1 MPRNSGLLANYTKDE
16 NVRSLRRARLAAE
29 RAAKLEAEQAV
40 AIKSRFLALMSHQL
54 RTPLNTIIGFSEILT
69 KADRLEEDRIRQ
81 FSGFIR
87 DSGTTLLGI
96 LNDIIEVSRLSS
108 GLVTI
113 SRSEVDLRELVDL
126 VFHGRAEEARSR
138 GIDLRTAIAIDARL
152 IVVDQERF
160 RRVLAC
166 LVDNAIRYNNQNG
179 RVTIGAERVG
189 PTDIAV
195 TIADT
200 GIGMNQVEL
209 ARALTPFGVADDAYD
224 ARSAGAGLG
233 LTIAKGLIDAHDADF
248 AIDSATGSGTRVTI
262 TLHDQAAEVR
272 ARHHG
277 VAA

>member
-1 MPRNSGLLANYTKDE
+1 VPRNSGLLANYTKDE

-69 KADRLEEDRIRQ
+69 KVDRLDEDRIRQ
-81 FSGFIR
+81 FGSFIR
-87 DSGTTLLGI
+87 DSGTTLLGV

-138 GIDLRTAIAIDARL
+138 GIELRTAIASDARTV
-152 IVVDQERF
+152 VVDQERF

-166 LVDNAIRYNNQNG
+166 LIDNAVRYNSQNG
-179 RVTIGAERVG
+179 RVTVGAARTG
-189 PTDIAV
+189 ASDIAV

-200 GIGMNQVEL
+200 GIGMNPAEL
-209 ARALTPFGVADDAYD
+209 ARAMTPFGVADDAYD

-233 LTIAKGLIDAHDADF
+233 LTIAKGLIDAHAADF
-248 AIDSATGSGTRVTI
+248 AIESAAGSGTRVTI
-262 TLHDQAAEVR
+262 TLHGQAAEPGL
-272 ARHHG
+272 RHHG